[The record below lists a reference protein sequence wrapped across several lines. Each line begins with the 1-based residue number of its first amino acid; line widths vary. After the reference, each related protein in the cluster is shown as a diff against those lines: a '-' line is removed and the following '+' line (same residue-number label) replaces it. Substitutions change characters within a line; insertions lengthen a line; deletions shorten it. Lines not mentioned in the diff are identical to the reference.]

1 MIKSK
6 RYFSS
11 ILISIL
17 LSSIFVFF
25 MIFLSPRFLFL
36 GEFYSAR
43 DMAVSSVRS
52 FKVPEITSLHRWL
65 LASSLFLIE
74 GLFATVIVKYVY
86 RRIQIREYKKIFN
99 KICEDFIEDLR
110 FCYTQADLI
119 KAIGDVLE
127 GKADASSIIFDKS
140 GQIIYNSTSSFTSSA
155 DTFRTLKEVAS
166 TLKDGVYFFND
177 FYKSSKQKNARM
189 VDFCLNNTHIFI
201 IWRAIKDV
209 DAEVFPILFAELKS
223 FIKRAGIL
231 SNLIYLSELS
241 QEWKQVSETQL
252 SFLPRY
258 IPNIKGLDIGVCF
271 KPLVNVSGDY
281 YVFIEISTTKT
292 LLVLGDVSGKGL
304 AAALVMGVIVNTI
317 KIAKDKEDLRELIY
331 LIDAAIKRMNLMDK
345 YTVLFLGIV
354 DTGAMSL
361 KYVNASIEDP
371 MIFTKSPEGLRVK
384 TLDST
389 CSIVGIIDI
398 DELDV
403 VEKPL
408 YNGDVIL
415 LQSDGVPEAMN
426 SEGVELGETD
436 FYLDKIKSFAK
447 EQKAQDMVD
456 SIANMALDYAHG
468 RKMRDDVTIVA
479 CRINVGKEVYGV

>member
-6 RYFSS
+6 KYFSN

-43 DMAVSSVRS
+43 DMAVSSIRS
-52 FKVPEITSLHRWL
+52 YKVPEITSLHRWV
-65 LASSLFLIE
+65 LAASLFFIE
-74 GLFATVIVKYVY
+74 LLFSSVILKYIY
-86 RRIQIREYKKIFN
+86 ERIQLKEYRKIFN

-110 FCYTQADLI
+110 FCYTQADLV
-119 KAIGDVLE
+119 KAIGDILE

-140 GQIIYNSTSSFTSSA
+140 GQIIYNSTSPFTSNTE
-155 DTFRTLKEVAS
+155 TFRMLKGLS
-166 TLKDGVYFFND
+166 NNLKDGFYFFND
-177 FYKSSKQKNARM
+177 SYKISKQKNARM
-189 VDFCLNNTHIFI
+189 VDFCLGNTHLFI
-201 IWRAIKDV
+201 IWRGIKDV
-209 DAEVFPILFAELKS
+209 DAEVFPILFSELRS
-223 FIKRAGIL
+223 FAKRAGIL
-231 SNLIYLSELS
+231 SNLIHLSELS
-241 QEWKQVSETQL
+241 QEWRQVSETQL
-252 SFLPRY
+252 SFLPKY
-258 IPNIKGLDIGVCF
+258 VPNIKGLDIGVYF

-317 KIAKDKEDLRELIY
+317 KIAKDKEDLKELIH
-331 LIDAAIKRMNLMDK
+331 LIDAAIKNMNLMDK

-354 DTGAMSL
+354 DTDAMTL
-361 KYVNASIEDP
+361 RYINASIENP
-371 MIFTKSPEGLRVK
+371 MILTQSHEGLRVK

-398 DELDV
+398 DDIEV

-436 FYLDKIKSFAK
+436 FYLDRIKSFAK
-447 EQKAQDMVD
+447 EQKAQSIVD

-479 CRINVGKEVYGV
+479 CRVNVGKEVYGA